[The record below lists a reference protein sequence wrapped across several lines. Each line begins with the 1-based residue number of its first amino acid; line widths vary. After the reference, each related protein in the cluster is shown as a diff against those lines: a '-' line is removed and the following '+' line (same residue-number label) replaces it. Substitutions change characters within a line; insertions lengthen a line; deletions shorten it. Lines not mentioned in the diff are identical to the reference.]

1 MTKVRIPPNPLIYEI
16 LEAAGKAK
24 NKQEKIEIL
33 RKYESWALKDVLRA
47 SFDDTVE
54 FTIPAGAPPYVPN
67 RIESIPS
74 NLLRKNTDFQYIV
87 KGGTGDTMASFKREK
102 LYIGILESIH
112 PQDAEV
118 VINMVN
124 KKKPA
129 NGVTI
134 KVVKEAFPNLI
145 K

>member
-1 MTKVRIPPNPLIYEI
+1 MKLPPNPLVFEI
-16 LEAAGKAK
+16 LEATNKARSK
-24 NKQEKIEIL
+24 DEKIEIL
-33 RKYESWALKDVLRA
+33 RKYETWALKDVLRA
-47 SFDDTVE
+47 SFDKAVE
-54 FTIPAGAPPYVPN
+54 FTVPAGAPPYEPN
-67 RIESIPS
+67 LPESTPS

-87 KGGTGDTMASFKREK
+87 KGGTGDTLPAFKREK
-102 LYIGILESIH
+102 LYIGLLESIH
-112 PQDAEV
+112 PKDAEV

-129 NGVTI
+129 NGVTE